1 MTQNVTTFLLHLDIL
16 TEMTENKEYSQLKRQ
31 VLCELHTPRFRLE
44 KNHMTAPNLLKTSK
58 TSRDKTIFSTFAR
71 QEADNCK
78 FGMVENQEN
87 MM

>member
-1 MTQNVTTFLLHLDIL
+1 
-16 TEMTENKEYSQLKRQ
+16 
-31 VLCELHTPRFRLE
+31 
-44 KNHMTAPNLLKTSK
+44 MTAPNLIKTSK
-58 TSRDKTIFSTFAR
+58 TSGNKTIFSTFAR